1 MKKIADIIWTFLHYR
16 LPFPENKNIPP
27 LLVILIAASAGICT
41 DRVSAL
47 PLEIWLFLAIS
58 FWGGWLIFWLS
69 KMNDGASVFL
79 LASTASCFA
88 AHHHVWWRYYPSDEI
103 SFFAASSHP
112 MACLRGIVMEEPR
125 IQPPPPP
132 NPMDLPRPFPT
143 TILSLRATGI
153 RDGSQWRSVTGQVTL
168 YVQGELR
175 GVYAGDVVEVYGHL
189 YGPPVLSN
197 PGETDFGLFRR
208 THRRLAA
215 LQADHPNCVVKLD
228 RVSWLSPRL
237 LLGRIRGYHTRK
249 LEEMLS
255 AAHREIAA
263 AVLLGVREGIDPELS
278 LAFFETS
285 TLHLLAISGLHVGL
299 LAVLARGMGNLFFYR
314 WRWVVVT
321 IATCVLIY
329 ITLAETRPSV
339 VRAGTLVLLGCLSY
353 LLARQA
359 LSFNLLGATGLVLLM
374 VNPAQLFQAGTHLT
388 FLATAAILWYDRS
401 PLAAEGP
408 VSTRWLLVPPGRL
421 ARMGARFVQLLRKA
435 FLINIWV
442 WLIVSPYLASK
453 FHVLPILAPLLTVP
467 LLPVLAIILAT
478 AIAALIIGWIFPMGA
493 TPFAWICDIAI
504 SLLSG
509 IVQESRRVP
518 YSYFWVAGPPLWWTA
533 GFYAILALLAATP
546 FLRRQKRWALLL
558 LSWIVGGII
567 VPLVR
572 PSESAFRC
580 TFVSVGHGLLTVLQ
594 PSKGLAILYDAGSMR
609 APHRT
614 GPQVGQVLWSLGV
627 RRVGAIILSHGDRDH
642 YNLVPEIA
650 RRFPV
655 ERVFVGPQLA
665 ATLGENISASPTGD
679 SRELAH
685 GRTITLARRWHHT
698 LPALRWSGNIQVP
711 RRPANSRDAVVPG
724 EGANQEHEQ
733 GVQALRDFLNW
744 AGIPI
749 HVLREGDTVVVE
761 GSDLQLRVLAA
772 PSAPQIG
779 DRATRKSAIDN
790 ACSMVIAAEYAGK
803 RILLTGDL
811 EPPGTDRLFARPP
824 IPCDVVLAPHHG
836 SRSSNPAGIVEWARP
851 SAVVISGSRQWFRA
865 DVVIAYR
872 RAGITVFHT
881 QLDGATKIEVLKSK
895 DAEDPSQAATG
906 KIYCWTFRS
915 SRWLELDSGSGN
927 LSRSS
932 TGN

>member
-1 MKKIADIIWTFLHYR
+1 MRKLADITWTLSHYR
-16 LPFPENKNIPP
+16 LPFPGNKNLPP
-27 LLVILIAASAGICT
+27 LLVIVIAASAGIYI
-41 DRVSAL
+41 DRVNAL
-47 PLEIWLFLAIS
+47 PLEIWLLLALS
-58 FWGGWLIFWLS
+58 FWLGWLTLWLS
-69 KMNDGASVFL
+69 KMSEGASIFL

-88 AHHHVWWRYYPSDEI
+88 AHHHVWWRYYPADEI
-103 SFFAASSHP
+103 CFFAAPSHP
-112 MACLRGIVMEEPR
+112 MACVRGIVVEEPR
-125 IQPPPPP
+125 IQPAPPP

-153 RDGSQWRSVTGQVTL
+153 RDGGRWRPVTGQVTL

-175 GVYAGDVVEVYGHL
+175 GLYAGDVVQIYGEL
-189 YGPPVLSN
+189 YGPPVPSN

-208 THRRLAA
+208 THRRLAT
-215 LQADHPNCVVKLD
+215 LQADHPNCVVKID
-228 RVSWLSPRL
+228 RIPYFSPRL

-255 AAHREIAA
+255 GAHREIAA
-263 AVLLGVREGIDPELS
+263 AVLLGIREGIDPELS
-278 LAFFETS
+278 LAFFETT

-299 LAVLARGMGNLFFYR
+299 LAVLARGIGNLFFYR

-321 IATCVLIY
+321 IATCILIY

-339 VRAGTLVLLGCLSY
+339 IRAGTLVLLGCLSY

-359 LSFNLLGATGLVLLM
+359 LSFNLLGASGLVLLAI
-374 VNPAQLFQAGTHLT
+374 NPAELFQPGTHLT
-388 FLATAAILWYDRS
+388 FLATVAILWYERS
-401 PLAAEGP
+401 PLAVERT
-408 VSTRWLLVPPGRL
+408 VSARWLLVPPGRL
-421 ARMGARFVQLLRKA
+421 ARMWTRFLQLLQKA
-435 FLINIWV
+435 FLLNIWV
-442 WLIVSPYLASK
+442 WLIVGPYLVSK
-453 FHVLPILAPLLTVP
+453 FHVFPVLAPVLTVP
-467 LLPVLAIILAT
+467 LLPLLTIILAT
-478 AIAALIIGWIFPMGA
+478 AIAALMIGWILPMA
-493 TPFAWICDIAI
+493 ASPFAWICDMAT
-504 SLLSG
+504 SLFSG

-518 YSYFWVAGPPLWWTA
+518 YSYFWVAGPPMWWTM

-546 FLRRQKRWALLL
+546 FLRQQRRWVLFL
-558 LSWIVGGII
+558 LSWIVVGIF
-567 VPLVR
+567 VPLVK

-594 PSKGLAILYDAGSMR
+594 PPKGPSILYDAGSMR
-609 APHRT
+609 APYQM
-614 GPQVGQVLWSLGV
+614 GPQVAQVLWSLGV
-627 RRVGAIILSHGDRDH
+627 RQVGAIILSHGDRDH

-655 ERVFVGPQLA
+655 ERVFIGPQLA
-665 ATLGENISASPTGD
+665 STLGEDISVSPTGD
-679 SRELAH
+679 SRELPQ
-685 GRTITLARRWHHT
+685 GRTITLPRRWQHT
-698 LPALRWSGNIQVP
+698 LPALYWSGSIQVP
-711 RRPANSRDAVVPG
+711 RRPASLLESDLLS

-749 HVLREGDTVVVE
+749 HVLWEGDTVVVE
-761 GSDLQLRVLAA
+761 GSDLRLRVLAA

-811 EPPGTDRLFARPP
+811 EAPGTDHLFARPP

-836 SRSSNPAGIVEWARP
+836 SRSSDLAGIVEWACP

-881 QLDGATKIEVLKSK
+881 RLDGATKIEVLKSK
-895 DAEDPSQAATG
+895 DSQDPSQAATG
-906 KIYCWTFRS
+906 KIYCWTFRR

-927 LSRSS
+927 LTR
-932 TGN
+932 